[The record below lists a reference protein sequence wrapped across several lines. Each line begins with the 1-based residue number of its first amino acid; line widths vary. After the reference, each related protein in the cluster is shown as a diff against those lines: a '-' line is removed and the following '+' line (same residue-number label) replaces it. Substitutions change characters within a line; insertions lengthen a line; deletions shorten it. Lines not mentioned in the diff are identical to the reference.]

1 MSCHVLMVDDNEN
14 DLLFT
19 RIALQRSRVHDSK
32 DLDPQSLA
40 LRETRE
46 HVTIASIVATAAND
60 SQFPCHGPCGTQPP

>member
-1 MSCHVLMVDDNEN
+1 MRNQPRVPAIRCGPC
-14 DLLFT
+14 

-46 HVTIASIVATAAND
+46 HVTIASIVAAAAND